1 MGWIQKLCDVYD
13 VVSRVDIPEEIN
25 HTQLVR
31 VGFTKKN
38 ITYVVTVTADGG
50 LSSGSVPG
58 KDDGECI
65 VPATPEAEG
74 RTGAEGAPY
83 PLAENLKYLVEEE
96 GIRNALLDRY
106 LAQLTG
112 WCAQPEAPECLK
124 TLLAYLSRRTLL
136 ADLRGTLPKKL
147 KLHKEES
154 KKDFGGPDAKAMVCF
169 CVEDPASP
177 AMRLWKRR
185 DVQDS

>member
-1 MGWIQKLCDVYD
+1 MKLQAAAGAGSDQGSRPARGEWIEICGKDVYK
-13 VVSRVDIPEEIN
+13 R
-25 HTQLVR
+25 Q
-31 VGFTKKN
+31 
-38 ITYVVTVTADGG
+38 
-50 LSSGSVPG
+50 
-58 KDDGECI
+58 
-65 VPATPEAEG
+65 
-74 RTGAEGAPY
+74 GAEGAPY

-154 KKDFGGPDAKAMVCF
+154 KKAVSYTHLDVYKRQVYAQPRRGGKTGRSHFAQPRPLCDR
-169 CVEDPASP
+169 P
-177 AMRLWKRR
+177 WRR
-185 DVQDS
+185 ARAGLLRVRRTCAVYG